1 MNSTGPLLRPV
12 RKKEENSHDSI
23 ENDIATIG
31 AAYPTEIEKPVAV
44 ADVAGSS
51 GPAVTGAGGPVVAG
65 MPFLAVTDITEADPT
80 GTEAG
85 GPVGTGTRFRAVT
98 DVAEASGPAVTSA
111 GGPVIAGT
119 GFRAVTDVAGASG
132 PAGTGAGG
140 PVVTGTQFLAVAEV
154 HAPFEETE
162 GDLQGDS
169 GEVDQ
174 NSKIHVE
181 DTGSHPG
188 VIGRTE
194 VSDGVRKR
202 NIPGSLEIYTDPAP
216 IRKTSEEEPIE
227 YSTHSGSLDQRSES
241 SNTDGTE
248 DTEDGDAI
256 MVGVVG
262 SAAPWFL
269 TGWANDVEV
278 EFMIDTGCQV
288 TILAT
293 SVFEKMCKVH
303 PQVKSRIRLC
313 TRRLVS
319 ADSSPLTV
327 VGQIN
332 LDVVFPRLQCN
343 MCCVVASIGS
353 DGLLGTEAL
362 QSCLIVV
369 PITRIWNC
377 SGTSSICEQASYGQ
391 KAGRRC
397 NYTTE
402 THPRRQGIVVNG
414 SGFFLVDRY
423 VVDHADWHRPV
434 SKRNR
439 NVLRIC

>member
-1 MNSTGPLLRPV
+1 M
-12 RKKEENSHDSI
+12 
-23 ENDIATIG
+23 
-31 AAYPTEIEKPVAV
+31 AV

-65 MPFLAVTDITEADPT
+65 MPFLAVTDITETDPT

-85 GPVGTGTRFRAVT
+85 GPVGTGTRFRTVT
-98 DVAEASGPAVTSA
+98 DVAEASGPAVTGA
-111 GGPVIAGT
+111 GGPVVTGTRFRAVTDVAEAGGPVVAGT

-154 HAPFEETE
+154 YAPFEETE
-162 GDLQGDS
+162 GDPQGDS

-174 NSKIHVE
+174 NSKIHEE
-181 DTGSHPG
+181 DTGFHPLEHSG
-188 VIGRTE
+188 VVERTV

-227 YSTHSGSLDQRSES
+227 YSAHSRSLNEWSEPF
-241 SNTDGTE
+241 NTDGTE

-303 PQVKSRIRLC
+303 PQVKSRIRPC
-313 TRRLVS
+313 TLVS

-327 VGQIN
+327 VGRID
-332 LDVVFPRLQCN
+332 LDVVFPGLQCN

-353 DGLLGTEAL
+353 DGLLGKEAL
-362 QSCLIVV
+362 QSYLPHQLDLRTGQLWAEGRSTLQLHQQKPTPDVRGLLLTAVVLPPDSEVVAHFSINGGQLGYCALIV
-369 PITRIWNC
+369 PNRDL
-377 SGTSSICEQASYGQ
+377 
-391 KAGRRC
+391 
-397 NYTTE
+397 TE
-402 THPRRQGIVVNG
+402 EFGVVVG
-414 SGFFLVDRY
+414 HTLVD
-423 VVDHADWHRPV
+423 ASTP
-434 SKRNR
+434 SA
-439 NVLRIC
+439 NVL